1 MNIQSIL
8 VSILCGGLFSGAW
21 FCLIDGIVQSHM
33 NGGGGAPPPFMW
45 FYALPAFF
53 VTLTNIL
60 MNVVDKKQLYSSNSV
75 FSDSSGN
82 KKATAWFI
90 FMLAGS
96 MCCIGGKGAPW
107 RAFSIFNI
115 IFSPLLTRS
124 HVD

>member
-8 VSILCGGLFSGAW
+8 VSLLCGGLFSGAW
-21 FCLIDGIVQSHM
+21 FCLIDGIVQSHV
-33 NGGGGAPPPFMW
+33 NGGGSATAPPPPFMW
-45 FYALPAFF
+45 FYSLPAFF

-96 MCCIGGKGAPW
+96 MCCIGGK
-107 RAFSIFNI
+107 
-115 IFSPLLTRS
+115 
-124 HVD
+124 

>member
-1 MNIQSIL
+1 MNIQSI
-8 VSILCGGLFSGAW
+8 LFSGAW
-21 FCLIDGIVQSHM
+21 FCLIDGIVQSHV
-33 NGGGGAPPPFMW
+33 NGGGSATAPPPPFMW

-60 MNVVDKKQLYSSNSV
+60 MNVVDKKQVLHSSNSV

-96 MCCIGGKGAPW
+96 MCCIGGKIKTCAP
-107 RAFSIFNI
+107 A
-115 IFSPLLTRS
+115 
-124 HVD
+124 HVFIY